1 MKRAFKIITITMA
14 AIMSWFSPMQ
24 VTHGTDSCCA
34 ECRMMKKEDEV
45 SVVEEAVLQNK
56 IK

>member
-24 VTHGTDSCCA
+24 VTHGTDNCCA